1 MSGRPRIWV
10 ELESGEIREI
20 VADRNDRSLADT
32 LAAHGFA
39 LSTRCGQRGL
49 CRGCEVELRKG
60 SLISGSDI
68 VAAPAKVRACQA
80 HVSRDVSLFIP
91 RRGCIENSPEVS
103 DTFEIAIPY
112 AYQPLFEPQAGG
124 RDTGFAVDVGTT
136 TVVVLLLDLTTG
148 KVLSRAS
155 GLNEQIRFG
164 DNVITR
170 IDAARSPECLRA
182 MQRAIAVETIQPL
195 LLRAC
200 ELAGR
205 LPERIAGGWITGNTT
220 MLHLLV
226 GEDPTPLGVAPFV
239 PGFIQGKRIAAEAL
253 NLNAKGLSG
262 ETPIQLLPGIAAY
275 IGADIIAGIFA
286 TGMTYDSTPSML
298 VDIGT
303 NGEIV
308 LQSEGRLTACATA
321 AGPAFEGCGLGYGA
335 RAREGTVSE
344 LSLTLDPFGFKA
356 ETIGHVPLSHAIGLC
371 GSAYVDFLAT
381 ARRSGLLRAAGR
393 FDDRSWEKVP
403 LQNRL
408 NNDGEMALILM
419 ESGGS
424 KALRISEG
432 DVALLLQAKAA
443 IGAGIEILLEMA
455 GIRAADLGRVYLAG
469 GFGMHLNV
477 RNAIAIGMLPGL
489 REDQVRVV
497 GNTAL
502 AGAFIALVDRA
513 ALEEMECLR
522 TQVKTVE
529 LTLKKDFEDCYI
541 EHLMLP

>member
-1 MSGRPRIWV
+1 
-10 ELESGEIREI
+10 
-20 VADRNDRSLADT
+20 
-32 LAAHGFA
+32 
-39 LSTRCGQRGL
+39 
-49 CRGCEVELRKG
+49 
-60 SLISGSDI
+60 
-68 VAAPAKVRACQA
+68 
-80 HVSRDVSLFIP
+80 
-91 RRGCIENSPEVS
+91 
-103 DTFEIAIPY
+103 
-112 AYQPLFEPQAGG
+112 
-124 RDTGFAVDVGTT
+124 
-136 TVVVLLLDLTTG
+136 
-148 KVLSRAS
+148 
-155 GLNEQIRFG
+155 
-164 DNVITR
+164 
-170 IDAARSPECLRA
+170 

-205 LPERIAGGWITGNTT
+205 LPERIAGGSIAGNTT